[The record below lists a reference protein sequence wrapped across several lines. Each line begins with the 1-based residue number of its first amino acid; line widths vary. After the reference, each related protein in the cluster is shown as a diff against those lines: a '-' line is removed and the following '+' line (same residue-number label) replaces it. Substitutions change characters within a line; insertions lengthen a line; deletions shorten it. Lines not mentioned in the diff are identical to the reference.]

1 MIPRWENRD
10 TFLRLRGFR
19 RYYTD
24 EGIDIPDDEEEVV
37 LMSEQP
43 LKTGDMRRL
52 FDG

>member
-24 EGIDIPDDEEEVV
+24 EGIDIPDDEEEIEAT
-37 LMSEQP
+37 LPQS
-43 LKTGDMRRL
+43 LKTRQFYG
-52 FDG
+52 